1 MTGSNAVEYIYI
13 YVKSNTGIYTRELE
27 ISSILYECLRRTRN
41 SHIREYLSLGF
52 LHKLSKYVY

>member
-1 MTGSNAVEYIYI
+1 MPLNIYI

-27 ISSILYECLRRTRN
+27 ISNILYECLRRTRN
-41 SHIREYLSLGF
+41 SRIREYLSLGF

>member
-1 MTGSNAVEYIYI
+1 MPLNIYIYI
-13 YVKSNTGIYTRELE
+13 YIHVKSNSGIYTRELE
-27 ISSILYECLRRTRN
+27 ISNILYECLRRTRN